1 MNSLKKKPIQIYIEP
16 KQEKALD
23 ALARKKGVARS
34 EIVRLSLDRYLSE
47 LPIEDDPAMNV
58 IGLGKSGKTD
68 LAEKHDKYY
77 IKHISGKKK
86 IKNGS

>member
-1 MNSLKKKPIQIYIEP
+1 MDSLKKKPIQLYIDP

-23 ALARKKGVARS
+23 ALAHKKGVARS
-34 EIVRLSLDRYLSE
+34 EIIRLSLDRYLSE
-47 LPIEDDPAMNV
+47 LPIEDDPAINV

-86 IKNGS
+86 IKNGT